1 MSNKTHYVSSKGYI
15 ASYPHVHK
23 PTSSFEGGK
32 EKFSISILIPKD
44 DPEVETIRACEQAAI
59 EQGISSKFGGKA
71 PNKNTIKYALKDGDE
86 KEDPIYHG
94 HFYLSASSQ
103 SAPEVVGADL
113 QPLPEGTEVIG
124 GDFVRI
130 SVNFAPY
137 NVGGNKGVAAYLGN
151 VQLVKKGTPL
161 GGKQSASADF
171 KPVSDE
177 FI

>member
-1 MSNKTHYVSSKGYI
+1 MSNKTYYVSGKAFV

-32 EKFSISILIPKD
+32 EKYSISILIPKG
-44 DPEVETIRACEQAAI
+44 DPELEVISACEAAAI
-59 EQGISSKFGGKA
+59 EQGITTKFGGKA
-71 PNKNTIKYALKDGDE
+71 PSKNSIKHALKDGDE
-86 KEDPIYHG
+86 KEDPAYHG

-113 QPLPEGTEVIG
+113 NPLPEGVEVVG
-124 GDFVRI
+124 GDYVRV

-151 VQLVKKGTPL
+151 VQLVRKGTPL
-161 GGKQSASADF
+161 GGKQPASSDF